1 MASQD
6 AEVDGNLKLPSNKVQ
21 GKEAKEG
28 EVNDKVDLALL
39 TELEMGP
46 EWTVPGYKSS
56 RSQESRGAEEK
67 LRPKSPRND
76 WRRDRGT
83 RRKKPAI
90 GMERERRDPRSD
102 RGRDIEKQNTLAGE
116 FEVSFSPDEKAFKAL
131 ARAIRANCRTYEL
144 FEIARLILE
153 KPERFVVMIRSSRK
167 KESEKR
173 KLYISVPDGLP
184 FETEEDVT
192 DYVLKN
198 FIEEFFEIESI
209 KVDPPSGEFP
219 LVNQCSLTG
228 EIIGP
233 PNYHRYQEY
242 ERKHIAE
249 RLSHLSLEVARS
261 RIESVKDPEK
271 IKFWLQKM
279 TQQTLYKLRI
289 SDGEGEPPPVFESLE
304 GARRYLLIHQRQ
316 RVFKSSFAAK
326 LGGREIDKL
335 RSGSNFRLYITQVLE
350 DQKRFPLATASF
362 LRSRLK
368 RMKFDVYK
376 KGSKGINY
384 VCAVRR
390 KIGLFDTAFA
400 EPVQELIEFIQ
411 KSPDVRAFDLPKKL
425 AKSPRD
431 TDEEEGSEVDYKGRT
446 VDQIAQDLRW
456 LVAEGYLIEYSDG
469 RLQVAPERPSRAIDS
484 LFPKKEVE
492 DPPLTEEKP
501 EGQKSDGKDE
511 SLSEGG
517 KVGKKIE

>member
-6 AEVDGNLKLPSNKVQ
+6 PTGDSNLKLSSMKVEDR
-21 GKEAKEG
+21 GAKDGEAE
-28 EVNDKVDLALL
+28 DKVDLALL
-39 TELEMGP
+39 RELEMGP
-46 EWTVPGYKSS
+46 EWIVPGYKAE
-56 RSQESRGAEEK
+56 RSKESRGAGEK
-67 LRPKSPRND
+67 IRPKSPRID
-76 WRRDRGT
+76 WRHERGD

-90 GMERERRDPRSD
+90 GKELGRRDSRSS
-102 RGRDIEKQNTLAGE
+102 RGSGIEKRNSLVEE
-116 FEVSFSPDEKAFKAL
+116 FEVSFSPDEKAFQAL
-131 ARAIRANCRTYEL
+131 AKAIRANCRTYEL

-198 FIEEFFEIESI
+198 FIEEFFAIESI
-209 KVDPPSGEFP
+209 KVDPPTGKFP
-219 LVNQCSLTG
+219 LVNQCSLTD

-233 PNYHRYQEY
+233 PNYHRYQEF
-242 ERKHIAE
+242 ERTHIAE
-249 RLSHLSLEVARS
+249 RLSHLSLAEARS

-271 IKFWLQKM
+271 IECWLQKM
-279 TQQTLYKLRI
+279 TQQTLYKLRV
-289 SDGEGEPPPVFESLE
+289 SDDEGTTPPVFESLE
-304 GARRYLLIHQRQ
+304 SAGRYLLVHQRQ

-335 RSGSNFRLYITQVLE
+335 RAGSNLRLYIMQALE

-362 LRSRLK
+362 LRGRLK

-390 KIGLFDTAFA
+390 KIGLSDNAFA
-400 EPVQELIEFIQ
+400 EPVQELIDFIQ
-411 KSPDVRAFDLPKKL
+411 KNPDIRAFDLPKEL
-425 AKSPRD
+425 SKSPRTSD
-431 TDEEEGSEVDYKGRT
+431 KVDESALDYKGRT
-446 VDQIAQDLRW
+446 VDQITHDLRW
-456 LVAEGYLIEYSDG
+456 LVAEGYVIEYSNG
-469 RLQVAPERPSRAIDS
+469 RLQVATKGPPRANDS
-484 LFPKKEVE
+484 LLTKKGAE
-492 DPPLTEEKP
+492 DLPLTQQKLKNQISDEKA
-501 EGQKSDGKDE
+501 E
-511 SLSEGG
+511 SLPEAG
-517 KVGKKIE
+517 KIGK

>member
-1 MASQD
+1 MPSQD
-6 AEVDGNLKLPSNKVQ
+6 PKEDSNLKLSSMKVK
-21 GKEAKEG
+21 GGGAKEG
-28 EVNDKVDLALL
+28 EVEDKVDLALL
-39 TELEMGP
+39 RELEMGP
-46 EWTVPGYKSS
+46 EWTVPGYKTG
-56 RSQESRGAEEK
+56 RSKESRGAEEK
-67 LRPKSPRND
+67 IRPKSPWND
-76 WRRDRGT
+76 RRRERGD

-90 GMERERRDPRSD
+90 GKELGRRDPRSD
-102 RGRDIEKQNTLAGE
+102 RGSDIEKRNALVEG

-131 ARAIRANCRTYEL
+131 ASAIRANCRTYEL

-192 DYVLKN
+192 DHVLKN

-233 PNYHRYQEY
+233 PNYHRYQEF
-242 ERKHIAE
+242 ERAHIAE

-271 IKFWLQKM
+271 IESWLQKM

-289 SDGEGEPPPVFESLE
+289 SEDEGTTPPAFENLE
-304 GARRYLLIHQRQ
+304 SAGRYLLVHQRQ

-335 RSGSNFRLYITQVLE
+335 RSDSNLRLYIMQVLE
-350 DQKRFPLATASF
+350 DQKRFPLATAGF

-390 KIGLFDTAFA
+390 KVGLFENAFA
-400 EPVQELIEFIQ
+400 EPVQELIDFIQ
-411 KSPDVRAFDLPKKL
+411 KSPDIRAFDLPKELSKL
-425 AKSPRD
+425 PRSAD
-431 TDEEEGSEVDYKGRT
+431 REEGSELDYKERT
-446 VDQIAQDLRW
+446 VDQITHDLRW
-456 LVAEGYLIEYSDG
+456 LVAEGYVIEYSNG
-469 RLQVAPERPSRAIDS
+469 RLQVAPKRPPRTNDS
-484 LFPKKEVE
+484 LLTKKGTE
-492 DPPLTEEKP
+492 DPPLTQQKV
-501 EGQKSDGKDE
+501 EGQIADGKDE
-511 SLSEGG
+511 ILPEVG
-517 KVGKKIE
+517 KVGK